1 MRKLAVAAILGLVL
15 FLLLSSA
22 VPARATHGDASGLY
36 GGNLR
41 VAVRGAISLNPFTAT
56 DADSWK
62 VIPLVYD
69 SLARI
74 DPATLTPTLWAA
86 SSWSISGTTLT
97 ATLRSDLKFTDGTAV
112 GGADVVYSYNQYK
125 TVGRVPADL
134 AATNAGNTVT
144 LSSASGGGLLFG
156 QGLTLPIV
164 KAGSVANPVGSG
176 PWRLTSPPSST
187 SWTLTAN
194 AAHFRPPYLETVTFS
209 VYSSTTSAAT
219 ALLSG
224 SLDFIGWGLLV
235 DEPSQIINIGG
246 VNKTLLSDATI
257 VQNPGLRQLSF
268 GFNMRSTRVTSDA
281 GLRSALAVTLNPILY
296 RQLYPSTII
305 SRSPVIQEDVPWYNP
320 AVPTYQVT
328 ITLVGTPPRST
339 ALLTQSLQLLDNAG
353 YVDRDGDGWR
363 ERPNGSPLSLT
374 VVGIPVTEDA
384 RTFTI
389 QEATVDVFTR
399 LGIHATLVSVPSAT
413 ILSTLAAG
421 NYDVFAAT
429 LDTTLDPGFLWDYV
443 HSSGALNVFGVVDS
457 TLDADLSTA
466 NAALASTSRATAVLD
481 AQMRTM
487 TKGFFVPVLHFNAIE
502 AAVRGSFDGWVSMP
516 GGVNNFWTFQNL
528 HVTQLGPLAATLTV
542 IPTAVTAGQ
551 TTTAIATVKDSQG
564 APVSGANVSFWIGGS
579 QVASGT
585 TDLAGTLSTPVTA
598 PSAQG
603 ATDVQVTIQASKL
616 GYAGATTSA
625 WMTVTSDTRAL
636 AVGVSSSAVTIPSGG
651 QSTITV
657 TVTSSGS
664 PVSGATVSLQVI
676 GLGGRVTTA
685 SGATDAQGHFTT
697 AFSADVG
704 PRTQFRVVATAT
716 APGYVES
723 SGSTTVVA
731 EQRVGTVEPRVTAGL
746 DTSTIIVAVLALVV
760 IAALAA
766 MMGRRK

>member
-1 MRKLAVAAILGLVL
+1 MRKLAATAILGLVL
-15 FLLLSSA
+15 VLLLSSA
-22 VPARATHGDASGLY
+22 IPVRATHGDASGLY

-41 VAVRGAISLNPFTAT
+41 VAVRGALNLNPFTAT

-69 SLARI
+69 SLGRI

-86 SSWSISGTTLT
+86 ASWSISGTTLT

-125 TVGRVPADL
+125 SAGRAPSDL
-134 AATNAGNTVT
+134 AVSNAGNTVT

-156 QGLTLPIV
+156 QGLTLPVV
-164 KAGSVANPVGSG
+164 KAGTVANPVGSG
-176 PWRLTSPPSST
+176 PWKLTASTST

-209 VYSSTTSAAT
+209 VYADTTAAAT

-224 SLDFIGWGLLV
+224 NLDFIGWNLLV
-235 DEPSQIINIGG
+235 DEPSQTINIGG
-246 VNKTLLSDATI
+246 VDKTLLGDATI

-268 GFNMRSTRVTSDA
+268 GFNMGSTHLTSDSA
-281 GLRSALAVTLNPILY
+281 LRSALAVTLNPILY

-305 SRSPVIQEDVPWYNP
+305 SKSPVIQEDVPWFNS

-328 ITLVGTPPRST
+328 ITLVSGRST
-339 ALLTQSLQLLDNAG
+339 ALLTQSLQILDNAG
-353 YVDRDGDGWR
+353 YLDRDGDGFR
-363 ERPNGSPLSLT
+363 EQPNGAPLALT

-384 RTFTI
+384 RAFTI

-399 LGIHATLVSVPSAT
+399 LGIRATLISVPSAT

-443 HSSGALNVFGVVDS
+443 HSSGGLNVFHVIDS
-457 TLDADLSTA
+457 TLDADLTAA
-466 NAALASTSRATAVLD
+466 NAAVDPAARTTAVMD
-481 AQMRTM
+481 AQLRTM
-487 TKGFFVPVLHFNAIE
+487 NEAFFVPVLHFNAIE
-502 AAVRGSFDGWVSMP
+502 ATVRGSFDGWVNMP
-516 GGVNNFWTFQNL
+516 GGVNNFWTYQML
-528 HVTQLGPLAATLTV
+528 HVTQLGPLSATLTV
-542 IPTAVTAGQ
+542 VPTAVKAGQ
-551 TTTAIATVKDSQG
+551 STTAIAKVTDSDG
-564 APVSGANVSFWIGGS
+564 APVGGAAVSFWMGGN
-579 QVASGT
+579 QVATGT
-585 TDLAGTLSTPVTA
+585 TDLAGTLSAAITA

-616 GYAGATTSA
+616 GYGGATTSA
-625 WMTVTSDTRAL
+625 WMTVSADTRAL
-636 AVGVSSSAVTIPSGG
+636 TVAVSSSAVTVPSGG
-651 QSTITV
+651 TSTITV

-664 PVSGATVSLQVI
+664 PVVGAVVSLQVV
-676 GLGGRVTTA
+676 GLGGSVAAA
-685 SGATDAQGHFTT
+685 SGPTDAQGHFTT
-697 AFSADVG
+697 TFSADVG
-704 PRTQFRVVATAT
+704 PRSQFRIVASAT
-716 APGYVES
+716 APGYTAS

-746 DTSTIIVAVLALVV
+746 DTSTIIVAILALVV

-766 MMGRRK
+766 MMGRNK

>member
-1 MRKLAVAAILGLVL
+1 MRKLAVAVILGLVL
-15 FLLLSSA
+15 LLLLSSA
-22 VPARATHGDASGLY
+22 VPAKATHGDASGLY

-41 VAVRGAISLNPFTAT
+41 VAVRGTISLNPFTAT
-56 DADSWK
+56 NADSWK

-74 DPATLTPTLWAA
+74 DPVTLTPTPWAA
-86 SSWSISGTTLT
+86 ASWSISGTTLT
-97 ATLRSDLKFTDGTAV
+97 ATLRSDLKFHDGTAV

-125 TVGRVPADL
+125 TAGRVPADL
-134 AATNAGNTVT
+134 AASNTGNTVT

-164 KAGSVANPVGSG
+164 KTGSVANPVGSG
-176 PWRLTSPPSST
+176 PWKLTSSTST

-224 SLDFIGWGLLV
+224 NLDFIGWSLLV
-235 DEPSQIINIGG
+235 DEPSQLVNIGG
-246 VNKTLLSDATI
+246 VNKTLLNDATI
-257 VQNPGLRQLSF
+257 VQNPGLQQLSF
-268 GFNMRSTRVTSDA
+268 GFNMRSSRVTSDA
-281 GLRSALAVTLNPILY
+281 SLRSALAVTLNPILY

-328 ITLVGTPPRST
+328 ITIVGGRST
-339 ALLTQSLQLLDNAG
+339 ALLTKSLQTLDKAG
-353 YVDRDGDGWR
+353 YLDRDGDGFR
-363 ERPNGSPLSLT
+363 ERPNGSPLALT
-374 VVGIPVTEDA
+374 VVGIPVTENA

-399 LGIHATLVSVPSAT
+399 LGIRATLVSVPSAT
-413 ILSTLAAG
+413 IMSTLAAG

-429 LDTTLDPGFLWDYV
+429 LDTTLDPGLLWDYL
-443 HSSGALNVFGVVDS
+443 HSSGTLNVFGVVDS

-466 NAALASTSRATAVLD
+466 NAALDPAARTTAVFD
-481 AQMRTM
+481 AQLRTM
-487 TKGFFVPVLHFNAIE
+487 TQAFFVPVLHFNAID
-502 AAVRGSFDGWVSMP
+502 ATVRGSFDGWVSMP
-516 GGVNNFWTFQNL
+516 GGVNNFWTYQML
-528 HVTQLGPLAATLTV
+528 HVAQLGPLAATLTV
-542 IPTAVTAGQ
+542 IPTAVKAGQ
-551 TTTAIATVKDSQG
+551 TTTAIATVRDSG
-564 APVSGANVSFWIGGS
+564 SAPVSGAAVSFWIGGN
-579 QVASGT
+579 QVANGT
-585 TDLAGTLSTPVTA
+585 TDLAGTVSKALTA

-603 ATDVQVTIQASKL
+603 ATDVQVTVQASKL

-636 AVGVSSSAVTIPSGG
+636 LVAVSSNAVTIASQTG
-651 QSTITV
+651 QATITV
-657 TVTSSGS
+657 TVTSGGS

-676 GLGGRVTTA
+676 GLGGSVAAA
-685 SGATDAQGHFTT
+685 SGPTDAIGHFTT
-697 AFSADVG
+697 TFSADVG
-704 PRTQFRVVATAT
+704 PRTQFRIVATAT

-760 IAALAA
+760 IGAIAA
-766 MMGRRK
+766 MMGRKK

>member
-15 FLLLSSA
+15 VLLLSSA
-22 VPARATHGDASGLY
+22 IPTRATHGDTSGLY

-41 VAVRGAISLNPFTAT
+41 VAVRAAISLNPFTAT
-56 DADSWK
+56 SADSWK

-86 SSWSISGTTLT
+86 ASWSISGTTLT

-125 TVGRVPADL
+125 TVARVPADL
-134 AATNAGNTVT
+134 AASNVGNTVT

-156 QGLTLPIV
+156 QGLILPIV

-176 PWRLTSPPSST
+176 PWKVTSSTAT

-194 AAHFRPPYLETVTFS
+194 AAHFRPPHLETVTFS
-209 VYSSTTSAAT
+209 VYSSTTTAAT

-224 SLDFIGWGLLV
+224 NLDFIGWSLLV

-246 VNKTLLSDATI
+246 VNKTLLNDATI
-257 VQNPGLRQLSF
+257 VQNPGLPQLSF
-268 GFNMRSTRVTSDA
+268 GFNMRSGRVTSDA
-281 GLRSALAVTLNPILY
+281 SLRSALAVTLNPLLY

-305 SRSPVIQEDVPWYNP
+305 SRSPVVQEDLPWYNP
-320 AVPTYQVT
+320 AVPTYQVRIT
-328 ITLVGTPPRST
+328 IVGGRST

-353 YVDRDGDGWR
+353 YLDRDGDGFR
-363 ERPNGSPLSLT
+363 ERPNGAPLALT
-374 VVGIPVTEDA
+374 VVGIPVTENA

-399 LGIHATLVSVPSAT
+399 LGIRATLVSVPSAT
-413 ILSTLAAG
+413 ILSTLLAG

-429 LDTTLDPGFLWDYV
+429 LDTTLDPAFLRDYV
-443 HSSGALNVFGVVDS
+443 HSSGTLNVFGVVDS
-457 TLDADLSTA
+457 TLDADLSSA
-466 NAALASTSRATAVLD
+466 NAALDPAARTTAVFE
-481 AQMRTM
+481 AQLRTM
-487 TKGFFVPVLHFNAIE
+487 TQGFFVPVLHFNAIE

-516 GGVNNFWTFQNL
+516 GGVNNFWTYQNL
-528 HVTQLGPLAATLTV
+528 HVTQLGPLSATLTV

-551 TTTAIATVKDSQG
+551 TTTGIAKVTDSQG
-564 APVSGANVSFWIGGS
+564 APVSGAAVSFWIGGS

-585 TDLAGTLSTPVTA
+585 TDLAGNISTPLTA

-625 WMTVTSDTRAL
+625 WMTVASDTRAL
-636 AVGVSSSAVTIPSGG
+636 AVSVSSSAVTIASGA

-657 TVTSSGS
+657 AVTSSGS
-664 PVSGATVSLQVI
+664 PVSGAAVSLQVI

-685 SGATDAQGHFTT
+685 SGSTDAAGHFTT
-697 AFSADVG
+697 AFTADVG
-704 PRTQFRVVATAT
+704 PRTQFRIVATAT

>member
-1 MRKLAVAAILGLVL
+1 MRKIAVAAILGLVL
-15 FLLLSSA
+15 LLLLSSA
-22 VPARATHGDASGLY
+22 VPAKATHGDASGLY

-41 VAVRGAISLNPFTAT
+41 VGVRSAISLNPFTAT
-56 DADSWK
+56 NADSWN

-69 SLARI
+69 SLGRI
-74 DPATLTPTLWAA
+74 DSATLTPTPWAA

-97 ATLRSDLKFTDGTAV
+97 ATLRSDLKFHDGTTV

-125 TVGRVPADL
+125 TAGRVPADL
-134 AATNAGNTVT
+134 AAANTGNTVT

-156 QGLTLPIV
+156 RGLSLPIV
-164 KAGSVANPVGSG
+164 KTGSVANPVGSG
-176 PWRLTSPPSST
+176 PWKLTSSTAT

-209 VYSSTTSAAT
+209 VYSSTTTAAT

-224 SLDFIGWGLLV
+224 NLDFIGWSLLV

-246 VNKTLLSDATI
+246 VNKTLLNDATI
-257 VQNPGLRQLSF
+257 VQNPGFRQLSF
-268 GFNMRSTRVTSDA
+268 GFNMDSSRVTSDA
-281 GLRSALAVTLNPILY
+281 SLRSALAVTLNPILY

-328 ITLVGTPPRST
+328 ITIVGGRST

-353 YVDRDGDGWR
+353 YLDRDGDGWR
-363 ERPNGSPLSLT
+363 ERPNGAPLALT
-374 VVGIPVTEDA
+374 VIGIPVTEDA

-399 LGIHATLVSVPSAT
+399 LGIRATLVSVPSAT
-413 ILSTLAAG
+413 ILSTLAGG

-443 HSSGALNVFGVVDS
+443 HSSGALNIFGVVDS
-457 TLDADLSTA
+457 TLDANLSTA
-466 NAALASTSRATAVLD
+466 NAALDPAARTTAVFD

-487 TKGFFVPVLHFNAIE
+487 TQGFFVPVLHFNAIE

-516 GGVNNFWTFQNL
+516 GGVNNFWTYQML
-528 HVTQLGPLAATLTV
+528 HVAQLGPLSATLTV
-542 IPTAVTAGQ
+542 IPTAVKAGQ
-551 TTTAIATVKDSQG
+551 TTTAIATVKDSAG
-564 APVSGANVSFWIGGS
+564 APVAGADVSFWIGGI

-585 TDLAGTLSTPVTA
+585 TDLAGTLSKILTA

-603 ATDVQVTIQASKL
+603 ATDVQVTVQASKL

-625 WMTVTSDTRAL
+625 WMTVASDTRPL
-636 AVGVSSSAVTIPSGG
+636 AVSVSSSAVTIASRG

-657 TVTSSGS
+657 TVTSGGS
-664 PVSGATVSLQVI
+664 PVSGATVSVQVV
-676 GLGGRVTTA
+676 GLGGSVATA
-685 SGATDAQGHFTT
+685 SGPTDAQGRFITTFT
-697 AFSADVG
+697 ADVG
-704 PRTQFRVVATAT
+704 PRTQFRIVATAT

-766 MMGRRK
+766 MMGRKK

>member
-1 MRKLAVAAILGLVL
+1 MRKIAVAAILGLVL
-15 FLLLSSA
+15 LLLLSSA
-22 VPARATHGDASGLY
+22 VPAKATHGDASGLY

-41 VAVRGAISLNPFTAT
+41 VGVRSAISLNPFTAT
-56 DADSWK
+56 NADSWN

-69 SLARI
+69 SLGRI
-74 DPATLTPTLWAA
+74 DSATLTPTPWAA

-97 ATLRSDLKFTDGTAV
+97 ATLRSDLKFHDGTTV

-125 TVGRVPADL
+125 TAGRVPADL
-134 AATNAGNTVT
+134 AAANTGNTVT

-156 QGLTLPIV
+156 RGLSLPIV
-164 KAGSVANPVGSG
+164 KTGSVANPVGSG
-176 PWRLTSPPSST
+176 PWKLTSSTAT

-209 VYSSTTSAAT
+209 VYSSTTTAAT

-224 SLDFIGWGLLV
+224 NLDFIGWSLLV

-246 VNKTLLSDATI
+246 VNKTLLNDATI
-257 VQNPGLRQLSF
+257 VQNPGFRQLSF
-268 GFNMRSTRVTSDA
+268 GFNMDSSRVTSDA
-281 GLRSALAVTLNPILY
+281 SLRSALAVTLNPILY

-328 ITLVGTPPRST
+328 ITIVGGRST

-353 YVDRDGDGWR
+353 YLDRDGDGWR
-363 ERPNGSPLSLT
+363 ERPNGAPLALT
-374 VVGIPVTEDA
+374 VIGIPVTEDA

-399 LGIHATLVSVPSAT
+399 LGIRATLVSVPSAT
-413 ILSTLAAG
+413 ILSTLAGG

-443 HSSGALNVFGVVDS
+443 HSSGALNIFGVVDS

-466 NAALASTSRATAVLD
+466 NAALDPAARTTAVFD

-487 TKGFFVPVLHFNAIE
+487 TQGFFVPVLHFNAIE

-516 GGVNNFWTFQNL
+516 GGVNNFWTYQML
-528 HVTQLGPLAATLTV
+528 HVAQLGPLSATLTV
-542 IPTAVTAGQ
+542 IPTAVKAGQ
-551 TTTAIATVKDSQG
+551 TTTAIATVKDSAG
-564 APVSGANVSFWIGGS
+564 APVAGADVSFWIGGI

-585 TDLAGTLSTPVTA
+585 TDLAGTLSKILTA

-603 ATDVQVTIQASKL
+603 ATDVQVTVQASKL

-625 WMTVTSDTRAL
+625 WMTVASDTRPL
-636 AVGVSSSAVTIPSGG
+636 AVSVSSSAVTIASRG

-657 TVTSSGS
+657 TVTSGGS
-664 PVSGATVSLQVI
+664 PVSGATVSVQVV
-676 GLGGRVTTA
+676 GLGGSVATA
-685 SGATDAQGHFTT
+685 SGPTDAQGRFITTFT
-697 AFSADVG
+697 ADVG
-704 PRTQFRVVATAT
+704 PRTQFRIVATAT

-766 MMGRRK
+766 MMGRKK

>member
-1 MRKLAVAAILGLVL
+1 MRKLAVTAILGLAL
-15 FLLLSSA
+15 LLLLSSA
-22 VPARATHGDASGLY
+22 VPAKATHGDSSGLY

-41 VAVRGAISLNPFTAT
+41 VAVRGPISLNPFTAT

-69 SLARI
+69 SLGRI
-74 DPATLTPTLWAA
+74 DPATLMPTPWAA
-86 SSWSISGTTLT
+86 ASWSISGTTLT
-97 ATLRSDLKFTDGTAV
+97 AILRSDLTFHDNTAV
-112 GGADVVYSYNQYK
+112 RGVDIVDSYNQYK
-125 TVGRVPADL
+125 NSGRAPSDL
-134 AATNAGNTVT
+134 VASSTGNTVT

-164 KAGSVANPVGSG
+164 KAGTAANPVGSG
-176 PWRLTSPPSST
+176 PWTLTASTAT

-224 SLDFIGWGLLV
+224 NLDFIGWSLLV

-246 VNKTLLSDATI
+246 VNRTLLSDATI
-257 VQNPGLRQLSF
+257 VQNPGFRQLSF
-268 GFNMRSTRVTSDA
+268 GFNMDSSRATSDA

-305 SRSPVIQEDVPWYNP
+305 SHSPVIQEDVPWYNP

-328 ITLVGTPPRST
+328 ITPVGTPPRST

-353 YVDRDGDGWR
+353 YVDRDGDGFR
-363 ERPNGSPLSLT
+363 ERPNGAPLALT
-374 VVGIPVTEDA
+374 VVGIPVAEDTRIFA
-384 RTFTI
+384 I
-389 QEATVDVFTR
+389 QV
-399 LGIHATLVSVPSAT
+399 
-413 ILSTLAAG
+413 
-421 NYDVFAAT
+421 
-429 LDTTLDPGFLWDYV
+429 
-443 HSSGALNVFGVVDS
+443 
-457 TLDADLSTA
+457 
-466 NAALASTSRATAVLD
+466 
-481 AQMRTM
+481 
-487 TKGFFVPVLHFNAIE
+487 
-502 AAVRGSFDGWVSMP
+502 
-516 GGVNNFWTFQNL
+516 
-528 HVTQLGPLAATLTV
+528 GPLAASLIV
-542 IPTAVTAGQ
+542 IPTAVKAGQ
-551 TTTAIATVKDSQG
+551 LTTAIAKVTDSEG
-564 APVSGANVSFWIGGS
+564 APVSGASVSFWIGGS
-579 QVASGT
+579 QVGSGT
-585 TDLAGTLSTPVTA
+585 TDLAGNVSAAVIA

-603 ATDVQVTIQASKL
+603 ATDVQVTIQVSKL

-636 AVGVSSSAVTIPSGG
+636 LVSVSSSAVTIASQTG
-651 QSTITV
+651 QATITV

-676 GLGGRVTTA
+676 GLGGSVAAA
-685 SGATDAQGHFTT
+685 SGSTDAQGHFTT
-697 AFSADVG
+697 SISADVG
-704 PRTQFRVVATAT
+704 PRTQFRIVATAT
-716 APGYVES
+716 AAGYLEG
-723 SGSTTVVA
+723 SGSTTVVG

-760 IAALAA
+760 IGALAA